1 MDFIQHTINW
11 CSGEIFEG
19 KLLALW
25 GLAILIVTFFFW
37 KTGTTPFAKAIV
49 IPLLVVGLL
58 TVASGASLVIN
69 NNKRIVTFQKE
80 YQADKTAFIKSE
92 KKRTDYFIKWY
103 PWTMIIMG
111 VIMLGGVV
119 LMNVKGTPLPRAI
132 ALAMMLFSFS
142 ILFLDHF
149 SEERAD
155 VYHREIVKALQT
167 IK

>member
-58 TVASGASLVIN
+58 TVASGASLVVN
-69 NNKRIVTFQKE
+69 NNKRIVAFQK
-80 YQADKTAFIKSE
+80 
-92 KKRTDYFIKWY
+92 
-103 PWTMIIMG
+103 
-111 VIMLGGVV
+111 
-119 LMNVKGTPLPRAI
+119 
-132 ALAMMLFSFS
+132 
-142 ILFLDHF
+142 
-149 SEERAD
+149 
-155 VYHREIVKALQT
+155 
-167 IK
+167 